1 MSPTPVIPPDE
12 PAPTGPSGWRD
23 GLLQAWRLA
32 KPFWR
37 DPAERGAW
45 GQLGLVIGLTLATVA
60 INVRLSIWSNAF
72 FDALQARDLK
82 AFWHQVGVFCGLAL
96 VFIVVA
102 VYRMVLQQKL
112 TMRWRSGLTGA
123 LLALWLRR
131 GAAYRLQLGGRR
143 TPDNPDQRV
152 ADDARSFVDS
162 TLSLLIGV
170 INASVTLVSFVGI
183 LWTLSG
189 SLPIGRWHLPGYM
202 VWVAI
207 VYSLLGTWLAQIV
220 GRPLISTNA
229 QQQQVEADFRYQLVQ
244 VRDHAEAIALA
255 RGESGEQRRLT
266 ALFDAVRGNWAR
278 LIRNTKRLTWFS
290 AGYGQ
295 LASIFPLLAA
305 APRYFSGAIQLGG
318 LTQTAQAFGQVQGA
332 LSWFVDAYGELAD
345 WRATVWRLSSFVSA
359 LEADPNPAAAPHGA
373 AVSATEA
380 NAPLTVRELG
390 IGPAA
395 GMPLLQVPSI
405 EVRPGERLLVTG
417 ASGAGKSSLLRVLA
431 GLVAPLSGT
440 ARVPADSM
448 FVPQRPYLPA
458 GSLAEIISYPHARS
472 EFSDEAL
479 RRSLSL
485 AGLAAL
491 GPRLDEAAPWARTL
505 SPGEQQRLQ
514 FARLFLHRPQW
525 MLLDEITSALDETS
539 ERTLYQAL
547 RAELPQ
553 AGLISIGH
561 RPSLR
566 ALHDDE
572 ITIHGGALRPVPK
585 LAVA

>member
-1 MSPTPVIPPDE
+1 VNPTPVSPP
-12 PAPTGPSGWRD
+12 AGPSSWRA

-32 KPFWR
+32 QPFWR

-45 GQLGLVIGLTLATVA
+45 WQLGLVIGLTLATVA
-60 INVRLSIWSNAF
+60 INVRLNLWNNAF
-72 FDALQARDLK
+72 FDTLQAHDLK
-82 AFWHQVGVFCGLAL
+82 GFWRQVGVFCGLAL

-112 TMRWRSGLTGA
+112 LMRWRSGLTA
-123 LLALWLRR
+123 SLLTLWLQR
-131 GAAYRLQLGGRR
+131 GAAYRLQLDGRR

-162 TLSLLIGV
+162 TLSLLIGL
-170 INASVTLVSFVGI
+170 INATVTLVSFVGI

-189 SLPIGRWHLPGYM
+189 SLPIGHWHLPGYM

-207 VYSLLGTWLAQIV
+207 VYSLLGTWLAQVV

-229 QQQQVEADFRYQLVQ
+229 QQQRVEADFRYQLVQ

-255 RGESGEQRRLT
+255 RGEPAEQRRLSD
-266 ALFDAVRGNWAR
+266 LFDAVRGNWAL

-332 LSWFVDAYGELAD
+332 LSWFVDAYGDLAE
-345 WRATVWRLSSFVSA
+345 WRATVWRLSSFVDA
-359 LEADPNPAAAPHGA
+359 LEADPNPAASPHGA
-373 AVSATEA
+373 AIAAAEA
-380 NAPLTVRELG
+380 HEPLTVQALG
-390 IGPAA
+390 VGP
-395 GMPLLQVPSI
+395 GPGTPLLQVPSMS
-405 EVRPGERLLVTG
+405 VRPGERLLVTG
-417 ASGAGKSSLLRVLA
+417 ASGAGKSSLLRALA
-431 GLVAPLSGT
+431 GLVAPLSG
-440 ARVPADSM
+440 AASVPADAM

-458 GSLAEIISYPHARS
+458 GSLAEIVSYPQARS

-479 RRSLSL
+479 RHSLTL

-514 FARLFLHRPQW
+514 FARLFLHRPRW
-525 MLLDEITSALDETS
+525 MLLDEVTSALDENS

-547 RAELPQ
+547 HAELPQ
-553 AGLISIGH
+553 AGVISIGH

-566 ALHDDE
+566 ALHDGE
-572 ITIHGGALRPVPK
+572 ITIHGGELRPVPQ
-585 LAVA
+585 LAAA